1 MNIRTKIFI
10 ANAVVSLLLLVVLTS
25 TMSQFSSGIIL
36 DKAKEDVS
44 YSISQ
49 LAQNID
55 SLLESYEKI
64 VDSLYVSTE
73 LQDKLLRSYTNF
85 RDAQET
91 YLNYVQPYEEW
102 IMTSRDILRFSI
114 YTDNPTFQFAQVRYI
129 DDEVKQSFWYK
140 STQGNAAALV
150 KTWTL
155 SQDDALLHNGVLR
168 LTQKVHNANTG
179 REMYLTIDIDDFLI
193 RNLISRENEEQRFII
208 ALPNGS
214 VILDT
219 GVPNPYQSKVM
230 DLPFYDRIA
239 KESLY
244 SELYKDDND
253 EEYLLTAK
261 TLGSRSSISGLK
273 VIQLMPMDQMMGK
286 VDQMKKLAL
295 LLLVISSIVSVII
308 TFLIS
313 MSLTKRLMRFS
324 SQMKTIDMENLTP
337 TMEIKGRDEIAQ
349 LSEQFQQMM
358 VRIHQLVHEVYVSDI
373 ARKELELSNREYEL
387 YALQAQINPHYLFNT
402 LNAIRGSLLEKG
414 DRENAEMIK
423 LLAQSFR
430 RVLHNPSEMILL
442 SEDLEIVDA
451 YLRIQVYRFGER
463 LKYEIEVP
471 RQLLSVSIP
480 RLSLQTLIENTINH
494 ALERTEGGIQITI
507 RAYKESERCVCI
519 TVVDNG
525 PGITRERLA
534 DIESLMNDRTT
545 TVKSK
550 HVGLRNLH
558 QRLQHMYGKD
568 YGIRLESVEGLGT
581 RVSLLLP
588 TTADKEG
595 DSC

>member
-25 TMSQFSSGIIL
+25 MMSQFSSRIIL

-140 STQGNAAALV
+140 STQGNDAALV

-168 LTQKVHNANTG
+168 LTQKVHNATTD

-253 EEYLLTAK
+253 EEFLLTAK
-261 TLGSRSSISGLK
+261 TLGSRSSVSGLK

-286 VDQMKKLAL
+286 VDQMKNLAL

-358 VRIHQLVHEVYVSDI
+358 VRIHQLVNEVYVSDI

-463 LKYEIEVP
+463 LKYKIEVP
-471 RQLLSVSIP
+471 QQLLNVSIP

-494 ALERTEGGIQITI
+494 ALERTEGEIQIAI
-507 RAYKESERCVCI
+507 RAYKETECCVCI

-534 DIESLMNDRTT
+534 EIESLMNDRTT

-558 QRLQHMYGKD
+558 QRLQHMYGQD
-568 YGIRLESVEGLGT
+568 YGIRLESVKGLGT